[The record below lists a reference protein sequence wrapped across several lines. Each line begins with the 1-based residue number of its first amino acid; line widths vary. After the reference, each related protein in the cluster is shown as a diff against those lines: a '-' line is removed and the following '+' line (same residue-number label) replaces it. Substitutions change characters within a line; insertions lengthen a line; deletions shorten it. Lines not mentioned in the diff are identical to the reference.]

1 MRALVP
7 ALTLV
12 ATLAGRLAAPA
23 EAVAQYRPL
32 RDTIAIGGTLGL
44 GAGAPLDRGFELGAS
59 IEIPLGIDF
68 RVRGDAAVGLWRYE
82 ADQYRPGPSETF
94 GRHRIVGSV
103 IKSLRPMTPRVR
115 VGSYAGGGAG
125 VYITR
130 FSTISDAVS
139 GGGHALWGLEFLS
152 PGHDWLISA
161 EVQVLVVKE
170 PHASVAGGKRNAELG
185 LHAGIQIKK
194 RL

>member
-1 MRALVP
+1 MRALIPV
-7 ALTLV
+7 LTLA

-32 RDTIAIGGTLGL
+32 RDTIAVGGTVGL
-44 GAGAPLDRGFELGAS
+44 GAGAPLDRGIVLGAS
-59 IEIPLGIDF
+59 IEIPGGIEF
-68 RVRGDAAVGLWRYE
+68 RVRADAAAGLWHYDGDTYLG
-82 ADQYRPGPSETF
+82 APSETF

-103 IKSLRPMTPRVR
+103 IKSLRPMTPRVH

-130 FSTISDAVS
+130 FSTAPDAVS

-152 PGHDWLISA
+152 PDQGWLISA
-161 EVQVLVVKE
+161 EVQVLFVQE
-170 PHASVAGGKRNAELG
+170 PHASLPGGRRQTELG
-185 LHAGIQIKK
+185 LHAGIAVKK

>member
-1 MRALVP
+1 MRALIPV
-7 ALTLV
+7 LTLA
-12 ATLAGRLAAPA
+12 ATLAGRLATPA

-32 RDTIAIGGTLGL
+32 RDTIAIGGTFGV
-44 GAGAPLDRGFELGAS
+44 GAGAPLDRGFELGGS

-82 ADQYRPGPSETF
+82 ADPYRSAPGETF
-94 GRHRIVGSV
+94 FRHRIVGSV
-103 IKSLRPMTPRVR
+103 IKSLRPMTPRVHM
-115 VGSYAGGGAG
+115 GSYAGGGAG

-130 FSTISDAVS
+130 FSTVPDAVS

-152 PGHDWLISA
+152 PGQDWLISA
-161 EVQVLVVKE
+161 EVQLLFVQE
-170 PHASVAGGKRNAELG
+170 PHASLPGGKRTTELG
-185 LHAGIQIKK
+185 LHAGIAFKK

>member
-1 MRALVP
+1 MRALIPV
-7 ALTLV
+7 LTLA

-23 EAVAQYRPL
+23 EATAQYRPL
-32 RDTIAIGGTLGL
+32 RDTIAVGGTFGVGL
-44 GAGAPLDRGFELGAS
+44 GAPLDRGFELGAS

-68 RVRGDAAVGLWRYE
+68 RVRADAAAGLWRYE
-82 ADQYRPGPSETF
+82 PGPHRPGVNETF

-103 IKSLRPMTPRVR
+103 IKSLQPMTPRVR
-115 VGSYAGGGAG
+115 MGSYAGGGAG

-130 FSTISDAVS
+130 FSSVPDAVS

-152 PGHDWLISA
+152 PGQDWLISA
-161 EVQVLVVKE
+161 EVQILVVQE
-170 PHASVAGGKRNAELG
+170 PHAFLPGAKRNAELG
-185 LHAGIQIKK
+185 VHAGIQIKK

>member
-1 MRALVP
+1 MRALIP
-7 ALTLV
+7 ALTLA
-12 ATLAGRLAAPA
+12 ATLAGRLASPA
-23 EAVAQYRPL
+23 EATAQYRPL
-32 RDTIAIGGTLGL
+32 RDTIAVGGTLGV

-82 ADQYRPGPSETF
+82 ADPYRAGPSETF

-103 IKSLRPMTPRVR
+103 IKSLRPMTPRVH

-130 FSTISDAVS
+130 FSTVPDAVS

-152 PGHDWLISA
+152 PEQEWLISA
-161 EVQVLVVKE
+161 EVQVLFVKE
-170 PHASVAGGKRNAELG
+170 PHAPVPGGKRTT
-185 LHAGIQIKK
+185 
-194 RL
+194 